1 MCDKNWYKCWY
12 CGLSVPASQ
21 AKLLVSGDH
30 AHKHCQDKV
39 KGAPYRKYKYQY
51 RAWLKNRHEKA
62 VAKTLQANPQ
72 IKVSVK
78 YF

>member
-1 MCDKNWYKCWY
+1 MCDETYHKCWY
-12 CGLSVPASQ
+12 CGLSVQAWQ
-21 AKLLVSGDH
+21 AKLLVSGDY

-39 KGAPYRKYKYQY
+39 KGAPYRKYESQY
-51 RAWLKNRHEKA
+51 KAWLKNRHEKA
-62 VAKTLQANPQ
+62 VAKTLQANSQ